1 MEYKLPP
8 MSIPTRVRCALAVM
22 DYFLFGFGGLC
33 VSVVLLILRPFFPA
47 RKERELGSKTL
58 QYSWKLMCMLLRST
72 WNLRLHAPQKR
83 EMEQIRSSIIV
94 ANHPS
99 LIDVVILTAIIPKC
113 MLIVKPALMRWPF
126 LRPILRRLCIVNN
139 GDSNELL
146 KHAQEAIEQGFNII
160 IFPEG
165 TRTTPGKKNKLH
177 RGAFHLAIRSGAPIV
192 PIRID
197 TSQPFLTKEVPWW
210 YVGEHCPVFTLTL
223 HEPQLA
229 RQGEPAHPEAVRL
242 CGEIASRLGLD

>member
-1 MEYKLPP
+1 MEQKLPP
-8 MSIPTRVRCALAVM
+8 MSIPTRIRCGLAVF
-22 DYFLFGFGGLC
+22 DYFFFGFGGLC
-33 VSVVLLILRPFFPA
+33 VSVILMLLTPFFPEHR
-47 RKERELGSKTL
+47 RKVLGSKVL
-58 QYSWKLMCMLLRST
+58 QYSWKLKCLLLKCT
-72 WNLRLHAPQKR
+72 WNLRLHAPQKK

-126 LRPILRRLCIVNN
+126 LRPILRSLCIVNDGN
-139 GDSNELL
+139 STTLL
-146 KHAQEAIEQGFNII
+146 ERAQSAIEQGFNII

-177 RGAFHLAIRSGAPIV
+177 RGAFHLAYRSGAPIV

-197 TSQPFLTKEVPWW
+197 TSQPFLTKEAPWW

-223 HEPQLA
+223 HDA
-229 RQGEPAHPEAVRL
+229 ISASMEASEHKESIRL
-242 CGEIASRLGLD
+242 CNEAAADLGLD